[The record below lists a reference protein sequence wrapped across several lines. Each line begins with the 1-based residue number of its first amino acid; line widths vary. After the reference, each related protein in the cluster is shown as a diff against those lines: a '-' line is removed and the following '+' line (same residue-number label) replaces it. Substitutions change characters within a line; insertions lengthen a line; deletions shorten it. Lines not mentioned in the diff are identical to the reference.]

1 MPARRR
7 SQLIAFLSMAAA
19 VTSARADDV
28 KRECVDAATMGQTKR
43 DDGKL
48 LAARDQMLRCSRDEC
63 TVVKA
68 FCARWLTEIEAQI
81 PSVVVRVVDVDGTD
95 RTDAKAT
102 IDGRAVKLDGKPLS
116 LDPGEHMLVVEAPE
130 SPRKEQKVL
139 LVDREK
145 SRLLNV
151 QMPSKRKL
159 QQQAVES
166 HTSSSAGK
174 GGTPSGVWIV
184 GGLGVAALG
193 TGAVFGYMAKKELT
207 HLQDDCS
214 PNCADS
220 RTKPG
225 RTDALI
231 ADISFGIGTA
241 AVIAAIVWFAASPS
255 SESTSHKA
263 SLPRFDVAPT
273 ANGWYATTSISY

>member
-1 MPARRR
+1 M
-7 SQLIAFLSMAAA
+7 IAFLSLAAA
-19 VTSARADDV
+19 ALPARADDV
-28 KRECVDAATMGQTKR
+28 KKECVDAATVGQTKR
-43 DDGKL
+43 DEGKL
-48 LAARDQMLRCSRDEC
+48 LAARDQMLRCSREEC

-81 PSVVVRVVDVDGTD
+81 PSVVVRVTDADGSD

-102 IDGRAVKLDGKPLS
+102 MDGRAVRLDGKPLS
-116 LDPGEHMLVVEAPE
+116 LDPGEHTLVVEAPE

-151 QMPSKRKL
+151 QMPTKKKA
-159 QQQAVES
+159 QAMAEA
-166 HTSSSAGK
+166 HPSASPQGK
-174 GGTPSGVWIV
+174 GGIPSGVWIV

-193 TGAVFGYMAKKELT
+193 NGAFFGYLAKKELN

-214 PNCADS
+214 PNCDNS

-231 ADISFGIGTA
+231 ADISFGVGA
-241 AVIAAIVWFAASPS
+241 AAIIGAIIWAAASPP
-255 SESTSHKA
+255 STEGASRKA
-263 SLPRFDVAPT
+263 SLPRVDVAPVQS
-273 ANGWYATTSISY
+273 GFYATTSISY